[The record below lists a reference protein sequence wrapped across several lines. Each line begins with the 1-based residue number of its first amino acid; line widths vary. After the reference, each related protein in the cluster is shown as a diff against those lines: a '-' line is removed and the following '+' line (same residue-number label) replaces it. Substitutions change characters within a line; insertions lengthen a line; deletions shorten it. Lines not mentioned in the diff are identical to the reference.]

1 MSTQTLT
8 TIPASGKKPRVR
20 MERVN
25 WSGTI
30 ILILCAVT
38 VLLPL
43 YVTMSMAFKTTGQA
57 VDGLSLIHI

>member
-30 ILILCAVT
+30 ILIL
-38 VLLPL
+38 
-43 YVTMSMAFKTTGQA
+43 
-57 VDGLSLIHI
+57 SLIHI